1 MNFVGEFSLIFI
13 LFSVYDSS
21 ANNIHGLF
29 EGHSYF
35 INGYDECLS
44 DEYPPENFESQY
56 CVLKFD
62 LNLGKYGPGETF
74 DPFKVS

>member
-1 MNFVGEFSLIFI
+1 MERISFINYFSL
-13 LFSVYDSS
+13 VYDSS
-21 ANNIHGLF
+21 ANKVHGLF
-29 EGHSYF
+29 EGQSYF

-44 DEYPPENFESQY
+44 DENRPKNFEAQY

-62 LNLGKYGPGETF
+62 FHLGKYGPGETF